1 MSWVEEATS
10 VDNPNQ
16 NVSLSSLKPPLV
28 CVIHGMDQERNNKSK
43 EGNSINQDPL
53 LNVVEVTFS
62 GVHLYVGKT
71 LGSS

>member
-1 MSWVEEATS
+1 MSSVEEATS

-28 CVIHGMDQERNNKSK
+28 CVIHGMHRERHNKSQ
-43 EGNSINQDPL
+43 EGKSMDQGPL
-53 LNVVEVTFS
+53 LYVVEVTFS
-62 GVHLYVGKT
+62 GVHSYRGKT